1 MATKASRA
9 KTSRDTLISKYM
21 SYVLENERSPRS
33 IYKFCKEN
41 NVPEQDFYEHF
52 GSVDGLKAA
61 IWNSFY
67 DNTQKLLEKNA
78 DYTSFTNKDKLL
90 TFYFSFFELLALNRS
105 YVLLALQ
112 EDSRP
117 LKNLEQLRGIRNRF
131 RKFTGE
137 LIEAGNS
144 GKTFKINQRNPA
156 LFSEGAWLQFLFL
169 IRFWL
174 NDSSPAF
181 EKTDLAIEK
190 SVQTVFD
197 LFENTPLDS
206 ILDFGKFLYK
216 ERMG

>member
-1 MATKASRA
+1 MAPKGNNTKTGRE
-9 KTSRDTLISKYM
+9 TLIARYM
-21 SYVLENERSPRS
+21 SYVLENEGSPKS

-41 NVPEQDFYEHF
+41 NFREQDFYEHF
-52 GSVDGLKAA
+52 GSIDGLKGA
-61 IWNSFY
+61 IWNTFFDS
-67 DNTQKLLEKNA
+67 TQKLLEKNA
-78 DYTSFTNKDKLL
+78 DFNSFSNKDKLL
-90 TFYFSFFELLALNRS
+90 TFYFSFFELLAMNRS
-105 YVLLALQ
+105 YVLFALQ

-117 LKNLEQLRGIRNRF
+117 LKNLEQLRGLRNRF
-131 RKFTGE
+131 RNFTGE

-144 GKTFKINQRNPA
+144 GKTFKINRRNPA
-156 LFSEGAWLQFLFL
+156 LFSEGAWLQFMFL

-190 SVQTVFD
+190 SVQTAFD

>member
-1 MATKASRA
+1 MATKGFSA
-9 KTSRDTLISKYM
+9 KTRRDTLVSKYM

-41 NVPEQDFYEHF
+41 NVQEQDFYEHF
-52 GSVDGLKAA
+52 RSLNGLRAA

-67 DNTQKLLEKNA
+67 DNTQQLLEKNE
-78 DYTSFTNKDKLL
+78 DYTSFSNKDKLL

-131 RKFTGE
+131 KKFTGE

-181 EKTDLAIEK
+181 EKSDLAIEK